1 MNQKFRKIIAL
12 ILVAIMVCLSINTV
26 FSVAHE
32 VEEAGFSAPHNV
44 KIAFLHVETPGHCLS
59 CPSDEHPSEDHDH
72 VSCDHHTYISL
83 TAQTVYRHP
92 VSTGLAIVN
101 LEPFQFIPE
110 VYLDKFIPPQNLV

>member
-1 MNQKFRKIIAL
+1 
-12 ILVAIMVCLSINTV
+12 MVCLSINTV

-44 KIAFLHVETPGHCLS
+44 KISFLHVETPGHCLS

-83 TAQTVYRHP
+83 TYQTDYRRP
-92 VSTGLAIVN
+92 APIVLPHDN
-101 LEPFQFIPE
+101 LEASQFIPE
-110 VYLDKFIPPQNLV
+110 VYLSIDTPPHILS